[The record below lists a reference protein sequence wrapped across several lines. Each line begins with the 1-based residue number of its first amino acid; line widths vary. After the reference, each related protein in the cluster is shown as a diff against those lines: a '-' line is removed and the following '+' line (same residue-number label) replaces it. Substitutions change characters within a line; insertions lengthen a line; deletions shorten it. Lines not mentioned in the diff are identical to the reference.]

1 MNDANSNTP
10 MHKAMFLQL
19 VTMLAMSAMQQM
31 GKIINPMTGKTDV
44 NLEAAQSTIDLLD
57 MLEAKTRGNLDK
69 EEEKTLKDALSS
81 LKMTYVETAKK
92 TPPAEK
98 AKEKPKQGKPSA
110 GGPDTAPDITPG
122 KPEDKKEKPPPKF
135 HKAYE

>member
-1 MNDANSNTP
+1 MNDANSNTQ
-10 MHKAMFLQL
+10 MQKAMFLQL
-19 VTMLAMSAMQQM
+19 VSMLAMSAMQQM
-31 GKIINPMTGKTDV
+31 GKIINPLTGKTEA

-69 EEEKTLKDALSS
+69 EEEKMLKDALSS
-81 LKMTYVETAKK
+81 LKMTYVETVKT

-98 AKEKPKQGKPSA
+98 AKEEPKQSA
-110 GGPDTAPDITPG
+110 PAAVGPDIITG
-122 KPEDKKEKPPPKF
+122 KPEEQKEKTPPKF